1 MAHTITQIVR
11 VLNKLKGNGI
21 TEDKDL
27 SNISYDKLENFNN
40 ITEYEKLIVL
50 QYGAAIKN
58 HKVTAFLQSSK
69 SRKKGED

>member
-58 HKVTAFLQSSK
+58 HKVTAFLQCSK

>member
-58 HKVTAFLQSSK
+58 HKVTAFLQSLK

>member
-69 SRKKGED
+69 LRKKGED

>member
-50 QYGAAIKN
+50 QYGAALKN
-58 HKVTAFLQSSK
+58 HKVTAFLQDSK
-69 SRKKGED
+69 TRKKGDN

>member
-58 HKVTAFLQSSK
+58 HKVTAFLQSSQ

>member
-21 TEDKDL
+21 TKDKDL

-58 HKVTAFLQSSK
+58 HKVTAFLQCSK

>member
-11 VLNKLKGNGI
+11 VLNKLKSNGI

-69 SRKKGED
+69 SRKKGDD